1 MKLPS
6 FMVLLGISL
15 HNVTAV
21 IHSLKYLYTASS
33 QVPNFPEFVA
43 VGLVD
48 DAQII
53 YYDSN
58 TQKAVRK
65 QDWMNDAVDP
75 EFWERETGKFQG
87 LQQEIKVEIEIAK
100 QRFGQT
106 GGVHIMQLMY
116 GCEWDDETEEVTG
129 FKQYGYDGEDWL
141 ILDMKTNTWIAS
153 KQQAEI
159 TTNQWNN
166 NRAELEYLKNYL
178 NQVCPEWLK
187 KYINYG
193 RSSLMRT
200 DRPSVS
206 IHQKSSSSPIS
217 CFATGF
223 YPNRAEMFWRKDGA
237 EIHDDVEKGEILPNN
252 DGTFQMNVDLKL
264 PSSED
269 WTKYECVFQL
279 SGDNNDIITPLDKT
293 EIGINGGK
301 TLKVAV
307 LRPKPTTSSKQE
319 EKEAKQLSQV

>member
-301 TLKVAV
+301 TLVFIFIKGF
-307 LRPKPTTSSKQE
+307 
-319 EKEAKQLSQV
+319 